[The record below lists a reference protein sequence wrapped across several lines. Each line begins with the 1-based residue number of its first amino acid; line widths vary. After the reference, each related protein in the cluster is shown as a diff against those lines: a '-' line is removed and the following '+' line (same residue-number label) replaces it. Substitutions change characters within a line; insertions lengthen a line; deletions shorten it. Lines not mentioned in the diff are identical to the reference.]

1 MKDLTPIQLDNR
13 ILLITVTAAI
23 AALVIG
29 YGIGF
34 MHGAFF
40 QMKETNK
47 KQKPCIGYTVL
58 DVERV
63 ITCNG
68 DTICLEWKH
77 SIKK

>member
-13 ILLITVTAAI
+13 ILLITITAAL

-34 MHGAFF
+34 IHGSFF
-40 QMKETNK
+40 QMKAANK

-63 ITCNG
+63 ITCSG
-68 DTICLEWKH
+68 DTICLEWKQTP
-77 SIKK
+77 KK